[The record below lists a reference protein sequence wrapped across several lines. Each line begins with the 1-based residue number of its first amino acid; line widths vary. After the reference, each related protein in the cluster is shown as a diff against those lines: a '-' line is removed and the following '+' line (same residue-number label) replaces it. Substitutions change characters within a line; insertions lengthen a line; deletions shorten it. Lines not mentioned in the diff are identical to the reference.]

1 MTVSELPG
9 AGFDVYCHPS
19 CTGKDYKA
27 WGPVEK
33 RNLGSCNGFRYK
45 KSIGTGE
52 QRAPMPEK
60 KGSMTAEF
68 MMPRA
73 LYGRR
78 TSSKPS
84 HTPHDIMA

>member
-33 RNLGSCNGFRYK
+33 RNLGSCNGVRYK
-45 KSIGTGE
+45 KSIGTA
-52 QRAPMPEK
+52 RPEK
-60 KGSMTAEF
+60 GSNGRIL